1 MLLVVGLGFV
11 VSLGGCLKVWL
22 GPSTQPIWLQF
33 DVDHFFLPIVM
44 HPHLVHSL
52 VHFSQV
58 AFFVHLE
65 TCICA
70 SFNIV

>member
-1 MLLVVGLGFV
+1 
-11 VSLGGCLKVWL
+11 
-22 GPSTQPIWLQF
+22 
-33 DVDHFFLPIVM
+33 VM